1 MRAGENVKQTNHNI
15 IISFIPSSRKE
26 GLAVDYY
33 WGTRDNPYYVDRAY
47 GQYEKVYIRAYSIT
61 AEDVNGRIICDY
73 WLDVIEKY
81 IRNKWNILLL
91 GIGSINEETF
101 DPYREIYSDESEP
114 WFGKELSFDVITTT
128 SWSNEPVDTGL
139 IKSPV
144 LVTGIVIDKPKVW
157 VKI

>member
-1 MRAGENVKQTNHNI
+1 M
-15 IISFIPSSRKE
+15 
-26 GLAVDYY
+26 
-33 WGTRDNPYYVDRAY
+33 
-47 GQYEKVYIRAYSIT
+47 
-61 AEDVNGRIICDY
+61 
-73 WLDVIEKY
+73 
-81 IRNKWNILLL
+81 

-128 SWSNEPVDTGL
+128 SWSNEPADTEFV
-139 IKSPV
+139 KSPV